1 MIPGMKAALSD
12 RNARRYLGAV
22 VVSGF
27 GTMAMSLVAG
37 IWVKSLTGSD
47 SLAALTSFCFWAP
60 TAAGP
65 ALGAVVDVLGARPV
79 LVWTNVV
86 MGAALC
92 LLFLVR
98 SPAQVWLLFAVLL
111 MYGVSFV
118 VLDAA
123 EAAVLPDAVPEALL
137 AGVNGLRMS
146 ASEGTRLAAPLLG
159 AGLFAVAGGDA
170 VVALDAATF
179 AAGAWL
185 LGTLRLPAA
194 PARRPRV
201 TRGWAARTAEGARFL
216 FRDPLLGRLMLSGAA
231 LMLVSGVSG
240 AVVFAVVDHGL
251 HREPGFTGVL
261 SAIQGGGTVLGGM
274 IAGPLLRRGGEARL
288 SAAGGLLFAA
298 SVALRAV
305 PWTPVVAAAS
315 LLSGLGLPWV
325 LVAALTAVQR
335 IAPRDLLATVSAT
348 ANTVLFVP
356 TAVGMA
362 LGAGLLALTSYRP
375 VLWAAAFAGGL
386 AAAYGLRKPRRAVTT
401 PDRDTSAA
409 C

>member
-1 MIPGMKAALSD
+1 MRAALAD
-12 RNARRYLGAV
+12 RNARRYLSAV

-47 SLAALTSFCFWAP
+47 SLAALTAFCFWAP

-65 ALGAVVDVLGARPV
+65 VLGAVADVLGPRPV

-111 MYGVSFV
+111 LYGVSFV

-123 EAAVLPDAVPEALL
+123 EAAVLPAAVPEALL
-137 AGVNGLRMS
+137 AEVNGLRMS

-159 AGLFAVAGGDA
+159 AGLFTAAGGDA

-194 PARRPRV
+194 SARRARA

-216 FRDPLLGRLMLSGAA
+216 FRDPLLRRLVLSGAA
-231 LMLVSGVSG
+231 LMLVSGVNG
-240 AVVFAVVDHGL
+240 AAVFAVVDHGL

-261 SAIQGGGTVLGGM
+261 SAIQGGGTVLGGL
-274 IAGPLLRRGGEARL
+274 IAGPLLRRAGEARL

-298 SVALRAV
+298 SVALRAA
-305 PWTPVVAAAS
+305 PWEPVVTAAS

-325 LVAALTAVQR
+325 LVAAFTAVQR

-348 ANTVLFVP
+348 ANTALFVP

-375 VLWAAAFAGGL
+375 VLYAAAFAGALAVACGL
-386 AAAYGLRKPRRAVTT
+386 Q
-401 PDRDTSAA
+401 SAGSR
-409 C
+409 

>member
-1 MIPGMKAALSD
+1 MRAALAD
-12 RNARRYLGAV
+12 RNARRYLSAV
-22 VVSGF
+22 AVSGF
-27 GTMAMSLVAG
+27 GTTAMSLVAG

-47 SLAALTSFCFWAP
+47 SLAGLTAFCFWAP

-65 ALGAVVDVLGARPV
+65 ALGAAVDVLGARPV

-111 MYGVSFV
+111 LYGVSFV

-123 EAAVLPDAVPEALL
+123 EAAVLPAAVPEAML
-137 AGVNGLRMS
+137 AEVNGLRMS

-159 AGLFAVAGGDA
+159 AGLFAAAGGDA

-185 LGTLRLPAA
+185 LGTLRLPAGSA
-194 PARRPRV
+194 RPARV
-201 TRGWAARTAEGARFL
+201 ARGWAARTAEGARFL
-216 FRDPLLGRLMLSGAA
+216 LRDPLLRRLTLSGAA
-231 LMLVSGVSG
+231 LMLVSGVNG

-261 SAIQGGGTVLGGM
+261 SAVQGGGTVLGGL
-274 IAGPLLRRGGEARL
+274 IAGPLLRRTGEARL
-288 SAAGGLLFAA
+288 STAGGLLFAA

-305 PWTPVVAAAS
+305 PWEPVVTAAS

-325 LVAALTAVQR
+325 LVAAFTAVQR
-335 IAPRDLLATVSAT
+335 IVPHDLLATVSAT

-362 LGAGLLALTSYRP
+362 LGAGLLALASYRP
-375 VLWAAAFAGGL
+375 VLYAAALAGVL
-386 AAAYGLRKPRRAVTT
+386 AAGVGVSFPGRGRGRA
-401 PDRDTSAA
+401 

>member
-1 MIPGMKAALSD
+1 MRAALAD
-12 RNARRYLGAV
+12 RNARRYLSAV

-47 SLAALTSFCFWAP
+47 SLAGLTAFCFWAP

-111 MYGVSFV
+111 LYGVSFV

-123 EAAVLPDAVPEALL
+123 EAAVLPAAVPEALL
-137 AGVNGLRMS
+137 AEVNGLRMS

-159 AGLFAVAGGDA
+159 AGLFAAAGGDA

-194 PARRPRV
+194 SARGARA

-216 FRDPLLGRLMLSGAA
+216 FRDPLLRRLTLPGAA
-231 LMLVSGVSG
+231 LMLVSGVNG

-261 SAIQGGGTVLGGM
+261 SAIQGGGTVLGGLL
-274 IAGPLLRRGGEARL
+274 AGPLLRRAGEARL

-298 SVALRAV
+298 SVALRAA
-305 PWTPVVAAAS
+305 PWESVVTAAS

-325 LVAALTAVQR
+325 LVAAFTAVQR
-335 IAPRDLLATVSAT
+335 IAPRELLATVSAT

-362 LGAGLLALTSYRP
+362 LGAGLLALASYRP
-375 VLWAAAFAGGL
+375 VLYAAAFTGVLAVACTVPLRAGQPSGS
-386 AAAYGLRKPRRAVTT
+386 R
-401 PDRDTSAA
+401 
-409 C
+409 

>member
-1 MIPGMKAALSD
+1 MIAGMKAALAD
-12 RNARRYLGAV
+12 RNARRYLSAV

-111 MYGVSFV
+111 LYGVSFV

-123 EAAVLPDAVPEALL
+123 EAAVLPAAVPEALL
-137 AGVNGLRMS
+137 AEVNGMRMS

-194 PARRPRV
+194 SARRARV

-216 FRDPLLGRLMLSGAA
+216 FRDPLLRRLMLSGAA
-231 LMLVSGVSG
+231 LMLVSGVNG

-261 SAIQGGGTVLGGM
+261 SAVQGGGTVLGGL
-274 IAGPLLRRGGEARL
+274 IAGPLLRRAGEARL
-288 SAAGGLLFAA
+288 SAVGGLLFAA

-305 PWTPVVAAAS
+305 PWTPVVTAAS

-325 LVAALTAVQR
+325 LVAAFTAVQR

-375 VLWAAAFAGGL
+375 VLYAAAFAGAL
-386 AAAYGLRKPRRAVTT
+386 AAAYGLRESRRAVRT

>member
-1 MIPGMKAALSD
+1 M
-12 RNARRYLGAV
+12 
-22 VVSGF
+22 
-27 GTMAMSLVAG
+27 
-37 IWVKSLTGSD
+37 
-47 SLAALTSFCFWAP
+47 
-60 TAAGP
+60 
-65 ALGAVVDVLGARPV
+65 VDVLGARPV

-111 MYGVSFV
+111 LYGVSFV

-123 EAAVLPDAVPEALL
+123 EAAVLPAAVPEALL
-137 AGVNGLRMS
+137 AEVNGMRMS

-159 AGLFAVAGGDA
+159 AGLFAVAGGDGGGDA
-170 VVALDAATF
+170 VVTLDAATF

-194 PARRPRV
+194 SARRARV
-201 TRGWAARTAEGARFL
+201 TRGWAARTAEGAHFL
-216 FRDPLLGRLMLSGAA
+216 LRDPLLRRLILSGAA
-231 LMLVSGVSG
+231 LMLVSGVDG

-261 SAIQGGGTVLGGM
+261 SAVQGGGTVLGGL
-274 IAGPLLRRGGEARL
+274 IAGPLLRRAGEARL
-288 SAAGGLLFAA
+288 SAVGGLLFAA

-305 PWTPVVAAAS
+305 PWTPVVTAAS

-325 LVAALTAVQR
+325 LVAAFTAVQR

-348 ANTVLFVP
+348 ADTVLFVP
-356 TAVGMA
+356 AAVGMA

-375 VLWAAAFAGGL
+375 VLYAAAFAGAL
-386 AAAYGLRKPRRAVTT
+386 AAAYGPRKSRRAVRT

>member
-1 MIPGMKAALSD
+1 MIPGMRAALAD
-12 RNARRYLGAV
+12 RNARRYLSAV

-47 SLAALTSFCFWAP
+47 SLAGLASFCFWAP

-65 ALGAVVDVLGARPV
+65 VLGAVADVLGPRPV

-111 MYGVSFV
+111 LYGVSFV

-123 EAAVLPDAVPEALL
+123 EAAVLPAAVPETLL
-137 AGVNGLRMS
+137 AEVNGLRMS

-159 AGLFAVAGGDA
+159 AGLFAAAGGDA

-185 LGTLRLPAA
+185 LGTLRLPAGS
-194 PARRPRV
+194 ARRARV

-216 FRDPLLGRLMLSGAA
+216 FRDPLLRRLTLSGAA
-231 LMLVSGVSG
+231 LMLVSGVNG

-261 SAIQGGGTVLGGM
+261 SAVQGGGTVLGGL
-274 IAGPLLRRGGEARL
+274 IAGPLLRRVGEARL
-288 SAAGGLLFAA
+288 SSAGGLLFAA

-305 PWTPVVAAAS
+305 PWEPVVTAAS

-325 LVAALTAVQR
+325 LVAAFTAVQR
-335 IAPRDLLATVSAT
+335 IAPHDLLATVSAT

-362 LGAGLLALTSYRP
+362 LGAGLLALASYRP
-375 VLWAAAFAGGL
+375 VLCAAAFAGVL
-386 AAAYGLRKPRRAVTT
+386 AAGVGVSFPGRGRGRA
-401 PDRDTSAA
+401 

>member
-1 MIPGMKAALSD
+1 M
-12 RNARRYLGAV
+12 
-22 VVSGF
+22 
-27 GTMAMSLVAG
+27 
-37 IWVKSLTGSD
+37 
-47 SLAALTSFCFWAP
+47 
-60 TAAGP
+60 AGP

-98 SPAQVWLLFAVLL
+98 SPAQVWLVFAVLL
-111 MYGVSFV
+111 LYGVSFV

-123 EAAVLPDAVPEALL
+123 EAAVLPDAVPETLL

-194 PARRPRV
+194 PVRRARV

-231 LMLVSGVSG
+231 LMLVSGVNG
-240 AVVFAVVDHGL
+240 ALVFAVVDHGL
-251 HREPGFTGVL
+251 HQEPGFTGVL

-274 IAGPLLRRGGEARL
+274 IAGPLLRRAGEARL
-288 SAAGGLLFAA
+288 AAAGGLLYAA
-298 SVALRAV
+298 SVALRAL
-305 PWTPVVAAAS
+305 PSTPVVAAAS

-375 VLWAAAFAGGL
+375 VLWAAAFAGAL
-386 AAAYGLRKPRRAVTT
+386 AAAYARRRPRRAVTT

>member
-1 MIPGMKAALSD
+1 MKAALAD
-12 RNARRYLGAV
+12 RNARRYLSAV

-27 GTMAMSLVAG
+27 GTMALSLVAG

-47 SLAALTSFCFWAP
+47 SLAGLTAFCFWAP

-65 ALGAVVDVLGARPV
+65 ALGALVDLLGARPV
-79 LVWTNVV
+79 LIWTNVV

-98 SPAQVWLLFAVLL
+98 SPGQVWLLFAVLVL
-111 MYGVSFV
+111 YGVSFV
-118 VLDAA
+118 LLDAA
-123 EAAVLPDAVPEALL
+123 EAAVLPAAVPEALL
-137 AGVNGLRMS
+137 PAVNGLRMS

-159 AGLFAVAGGDA
+159 AGLFTVAGGDA

-185 LGTLRLPAA
+185 LGSLRLPAA
-194 PARRPRV
+194 PARRARV
-201 TRGWAARTAEGARFL
+201 TRGWAARTADGARFL
-216 FRDPLLGRLMLSGAA
+216 FGDPLLRRLVLSGAA
-231 LMLVSGVSG
+231 LMLVSGVNG
-240 AVVFAVVDHGL
+240 AVVFAVVDQGL

-261 SAIQGGGTVLGGM
+261 SAIQGGGTILGGL
-274 IAGPLLRRGGEARL
+274 IAGPVLRRIGEARL
-288 SAAGGLLFAA
+288 SAAGGLLFTV
-298 SVALRAV
+298 SVALRAT
-305 PWTPVVAAAS
+305 PWEPVVAVAS

-325 LVAALTAVQR
+325 LIAAFTAVQR
-335 IAPRDLLATVSAT
+335 ITPRDLLATVSAT

-375 VLWAAAFAGGL
+375 VLYAAAIGGAL
-386 AAAYGLRKPRRAVTT
+386 AAACCLRPGLPRSDGAQRS
-401 PDRDTSAA
+401 PRDGRSDLA
-409 C
+409 

>member
-1 MIPGMKAALSD
+1 MIAGMKAALAD
-12 RNARRYLGAV
+12 RNARRYLSAV

-111 MYGVSFV
+111 LYGVSFV

-123 EAAVLPDAVPEALL
+123 EAAVLPAAVPEALL
-137 AGVNGLRMS
+137 AEVNGMRMS

-194 PARRPRV
+194 SARRARV
-201 TRGWAARTAEGARFL
+201 MRGWAARTTEGARFL
-216 FRDPLLGRLMLSGAA
+216 FRDPLLRRLMLSGAA
-231 LMLVSGVSG
+231 LMLVSGVNG

-261 SAIQGGGTVLGGM
+261 SAVQGGGTVLGGL
-274 IAGPLLRRGGEARL
+274 IAGPLLRRADEARL
-288 SAAGGLLFAA
+288 SAVGGLLFAA

-305 PWTPVVAAAS
+305 PWTPVVTAAS

-325 LVAALTAVQR
+325 LVAAFTAVQR

-375 VLWAAAFAGGL
+375 VLYAAAFAGAL
-386 AAAYGLRKPRRAVTT
+386 AAAYGLRDSRRAVRT

>member
-1 MIPGMKAALSD
+1 MKAALSD

-159 AGLFAVAGGDA
+159 AGLFTVAGGDA

-194 PARRPRV
+194 PARRARV